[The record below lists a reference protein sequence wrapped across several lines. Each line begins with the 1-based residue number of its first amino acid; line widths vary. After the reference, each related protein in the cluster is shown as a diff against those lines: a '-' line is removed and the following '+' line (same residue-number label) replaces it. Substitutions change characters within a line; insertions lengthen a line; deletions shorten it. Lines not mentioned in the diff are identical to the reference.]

1 VGSRLFARL
10 RNRIFHVSFGNA
22 ELSQPRAYFLST
34 TPLQRTQDDALP
46 VCAHVEIFD
55 PAEVGHDRFG
65 QRNLILNGFLGQHDS
80 LIHGNKEILP
90 HSLLSAWGGRAT
102 ARSIPRAILALIREP
117 AAEIPNAVRDLSSM
131 RILTRYILRE
141 VIAHALIGVG
151 IFTFVLFTR
160 DLGRIL
166 ELVVRASAPLPSVA
180 EIFFFT
186 VPLALTYTLP
196 MSVLVGILIGL
207 SRLAADSEITAMRAS
222 GMGVWSF
229 LRVLSIFVLGA
240 WFLAMANG
248 LYIAPRAQAALG
260 HLEDA
265 LKGSQVSFEVQPR
278 VFYEGFPKYVLYVQ
292 DVKSAQGAAV
302 WKDVFMADISDATN
316 PTITLAKE
324 GIVVSEGQDRL
335 HLHLIDGSMHE
346 TDPKD
351 PNHYQI
357 STFQQT
363 DIPIDLPSTES
374 KGDESQPASLMSTVA
389 LRDKAS
395 RSDPISAR
403 WYLIEYHRRF
413 ALPTACLVLA
423 LVGIPLGL
431 SSKKSGKS
439 GGFVLTILLVFVY
452 YTISL
457 IGVSLARQGRVSPW
471 FGAWLADL
479 VFLALGLF
487 LLFRSEKRPF
497 ELSSFRIWKKSE
509 QASLRLN
516 LARGRRENAFER
528 ASTRRRVF
536 SFSFPTLLDD
546 YVLRDF
552 FLYLGMILS
561 TFLVLVLVFTLF
573 ELLGDIL
580 RNQIPATVVAA
591 YLLNVTPY
599 LLYNVAPLVMLLAV
613 LVTFGL
619 MQRSN
624 EITAI
629 KATGTSIY
637 RIVTPVVG
645 AAAVLAGGLF
655 LADQFYL
662 PHTNKRQEALHNQIK
677 GKPPQTYLRA
687 DRKWIFGQ
695 NNDIYYYQFFDTD
708 RDQFG
713 NITVFQ
719 LNRPSFTITRR
730 IHADRAHWADNLN
743 RWVYEQG
750 WDRGLNVAAIE
761 NYHPFE
767 VATFPDLPETPSY
780 FKKEVKQYTEM
791 NYEELRRYIRDL
803 QQSGFDVVRLRV
815 QLNKKLSYPLITLI
829 MAVLAIPFSLSTGKK
844 GAITGV
850 AVAVGIAVFYTV
862 VSRLFEAMG
871 DLNQLPPAL
880 AAWSPDLIFVL
891 IGGYLLLRVP
901 T

>member
-1 VGSRLFARL
+1 
-10 RNRIFHVSFGNA
+10 
-22 ELSQPRAYFLST
+22 
-34 TPLQRTQDDALP
+34 
-46 VCAHVEIFD
+46 
-55 PAEVGHDRFG
+55 
-65 QRNLILNGFLGQHDS
+65 
-80 LIHGNKEILP
+80 
-90 HSLLSAWGGRAT
+90 
-102 ARSIPRAILALIREP
+102 
-117 AAEIPNAVRDLSSM
+117 M

-141 VIAHALIGVG
+141 VTAHALIGVG

-222 GMGVWSF
+222 GMGVWTF
-229 LRVLSIFVLGA
+229 LRVLSIFVVAAWVLALG
-240 WFLAMANG
+240 NG
-248 LYIAPRAQAALG
+248 LYVAPRAQAALG
-260 HLEDA
+260 HLEER
-265 LKGSQVSFEVQPR
+265 LKSSQVSFEIQPR
-278 VFYEGFPKYVLYVQ
+278 VFYEGFPKYVVYVQ

-302 WKDVFMADISDATN
+302 WKGVFMADLSDATN
-316 PTITLAKE
+316 PKITLAKE
-324 GIVVSEGQDRL
+324 GIVVSEGPDRL
-335 HLHLIDGSMHE
+335 HLHLLDGSAHE
-346 TDPKD
+346 TDAKD
-351 PNHYQI
+351 PSHYQI

-363 DIPIDLPSTES
+363 DIPIELPSAES
-374 KGDESQPASLMSTVA
+374 KADESLPAGVMRTGA
-389 LRDKAS
+389 LWEKAA
-395 RSDPISAR
+395 RVDPVSAR
-403 WYLIEYHRRF
+403 WYLIEFHRRF

-452 YTISL
+452 YVVSL
-457 IGVSLARQGRVSPW
+457 VGVSLARQGRVAPW

-479 VFLALGLF
+479 VFLALALF
-487 LLFRSEKRPF
+487 LLWHAERRPF
-497 ELSSFRIWKKSE
+497 EL
-509 QASLRLN
+509 ASLRPSWGRNTLR
-516 LARGRRENAFER
+516 LASNQRGRENAFDR
-528 ASTRRRVF
+528 AASRRRVF
-536 SFSFPTLLDD
+536 SASFPTLIDD

-552 FLYLGMILS
+552 FIYLGMILS

-580 RNQIPATVVAA
+580 RNQVPPTVVAE

-629 KATGTSIY
+629 KATGISIY
-637 RIVTPVVG
+637 RIVTPVVV
-645 AAAVLAGGLF
+645 AAAMLAVGLF

-677 GKPPQTYLRA
+677 GKPAQTYLRP
-687 DRKWIFGQ
+687 DRSWIFGQ
-695 NNDIYYYQFFDTD
+695 NNDIYYYQLFDPD

-713 NITVFQ
+713 NLTVFQ
-719 LNRPSFTITRR
+719 LDRASFSVTRR
-730 IHADRAHWADNLN
+730 IHAERAHWEEQLN
-743 RWVYEQG
+743 RWIYERG
-750 WDRGLNVAAIE
+750 WDRSLNVSAIA
-761 NYHPFE
+761 NYRAFE
-767 VATFPDLPETPSY
+767 VATFPELPETPSY
-780 FKKEVKQYTEM
+780 FKKEVKQFTEM

-815 QLNKKLSYPLITLI
+815 ELHKKLSYPLITLI
-829 MAVLAIPFSLSTGKK
+829 MALLAIPFSVSTGKR
-844 GAITGV
+844 GAIGGV

-862 VSRLFEAMG
+862 MSRLFEAMG
-871 DLNQLPPAL
+871 DSSQLPPAL
-880 AAWSPDLIFVL
+880 AAWSPDLIFILV
-891 IGGYLLLRVP
+891 GGYLILKVP

>member
-1 VGSRLFARL
+1 
-10 RNRIFHVSFGNA
+10 
-22 ELSQPRAYFLST
+22 
-34 TPLQRTQDDALP
+34 
-46 VCAHVEIFD
+46 
-55 PAEVGHDRFG
+55 
-65 QRNLILNGFLGQHDS
+65 
-80 LIHGNKEILP
+80 
-90 HSLLSAWGGRAT
+90 
-102 ARSIPRAILALIREP
+102 
-117 AAEIPNAVRDLSSM
+117 M

-141 VIAHALIGVG
+141 VTAHALIGVA

-166 ELVVRASAPLPSVA
+166 ELAVRASAPLPSVA

-186 VPLALTYTLP
+186 IPVALTYTLP

-229 LRVLSIFVLGA
+229 LRVLSIFVLAA
-240 WFLAMANG
+240 WAIALANG
-248 LYIAPRAQAALG
+248 LYIAPRSQAALA
-260 HLEDA
+260 HLEDR
-265 LKGSQVSFEVQPR
+265 LKSSQVSFEVQPR
-278 VFYEGFPKYVLYVQ
+278 VFYEGFPKIVLYVH
-292 DVKSAQGAAV
+292 DVRSAQGAAV
-302 WKDVFMADISDATN
+302 WKDVFMADLTDASN
-316 PTITLAKE
+316 PKITLAKE
-324 GIVVSEGQDRL
+324 GIVVSEGPDRL
-335 HLHLIDGSMHE
+335 HLHLTDGSAHE
-346 TDPKD
+346 TDPTKVD
-351 PNHYQI
+351 HYQI
-357 STFQQT
+357 STFRQT
-363 DIPIDLPSTES
+363 DIPIELPSTEN
-374 KGDESQPASLMSTVA
+374 KTDESQPATIMDTWTLPQ
-389 LRDKAS
+389 KAS
-395 RSDPISAR
+395 RVDPSSAQL
-403 WYLIEYHRRF
+403 YLIEFHRRF

-439 GGFVLTILLVFVY
+439 GGFVLTILLVFTY
-452 YTISL
+452 YVISL
-457 IGVSLARQGRVSPW
+457 IGVSLAKQGRVSPW

-479 VFLALGLF
+479 AFLALALF
-487 LLFRSEKRPF
+487 LLWQAERCPF
-497 ELSSFRIWKKSE
+497 ELASFRFSWNRAA
-509 QASLRLN
+509 ASQQTINSRT
-516 LARGRRENAFER
+516 RENVFER
-528 ASTRRRVF
+528 VSTRRRVF
-536 SFSFPTLLDD
+536 SASFPTLLDD

-580 RNQIPATVVAA
+580 RNQVPFMVVAE

-629 KATGTSIY
+629 KATGVSIY
-637 RIVTPVVG
+637 RIVAPVIA
-645 AAAVLAGGLF
+645 AAAVLATGLF
-655 LADQFYL
+655 FADQLYL

-677 GKPPQTYLRA
+677 GKPPQTYLRP

-695 NNDIYYYQFFDTD
+695 NNDIWYYQFFDPDKDT
-708 RDQFG
+708 FG
-713 NITVFQ
+713 NVTVFQ
-719 LNRPSFTITRR
+719 LDRPSFTITRR

-743 RWVYEQG
+743 KWVYEQG
-750 WDRGLNVAAIE
+750 WDRTLNVSAIL
-761 NYHPFE
+761 NYRPFD
-767 VATFPDLPETPSY
+767 VATFADLGETPSY

-791 NYEELRRYIRDL
+791 NYEELRSYIHDL

-815 QLNKKLSYPLITLI
+815 QLHKKLSYPLITLI

-844 GAITGV
+844 GAVTGV

-871 DLNQLPPAL
+871 DLSQLPPAM

-891 IGGYLLLRVP
+891 VGGYLILKVP